1 MQSHPLQLLL
11 ADDDDDDC
19 FLFEEALSEI
29 PVPTQLTT
37 VHDGEQ
43 LMQLLTKT
51 TDDLPHVLFLDLN
64 MPRKNGFQCLNEIKQ
79 NEKLKNLA
87 VVIFSTSCQDAVADQ
102 LYISGAQHYICKPNN
117 FAQLKK
123 LIHQVLTLPVGKA
136 ANSYPP
142 TKENFVLA

>member
-1 MQSHPLQLLL
+1 MKSRPLQLLL

-29 PVPTQLTT
+29 PVPTHLTI

-43 LMQLLTKT
+43 LMQLLTKL

-79 NEKLKNLA
+79 NEKIKNLA
-87 VVIFSTSCQDAVADQ
+87 VVIFSTSCHADVADL
-102 LYISGAQHYICKPNN
+102 LYKSGAQHYICKPNN

-123 LIHQVLTLPVGKA
+123 VIHKVLTLPVDKA
-136 ANSYPP
+136 ANSLPS
-142 TKENFVLA
+142 TKENFVLE